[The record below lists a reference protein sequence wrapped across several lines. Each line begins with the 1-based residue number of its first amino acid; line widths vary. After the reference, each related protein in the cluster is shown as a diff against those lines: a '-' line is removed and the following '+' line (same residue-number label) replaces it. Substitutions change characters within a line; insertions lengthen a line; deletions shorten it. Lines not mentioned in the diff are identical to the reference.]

1 MNAASIAQAKS
12 TLSRSLSSPTDRDV
26 PFALRE
32 DVLQMVAPL
41 LEIMNLLG
49 CVTGLRMA
57 FEISSIATNT
67 GQSTSATAAKEKTT
81 LGNKRRNV
89 S

>member
-1 MNAASIAQAKS
+1 V
-12 TLSRSLSSPTDRDV
+12 L
-26 PFALRE
+26 FALRE
-32 DVLQMVAPL
+32 DVLQIVAPL

-57 FEISSIATNT
+57 FEISSTATKT

-81 LGNKRRNV
+81 VGSKRRNV
-89 S
+89 SQAGMR